1 MYNTT
6 LVIILKVILVNK
18 YEKIEKFLV
27 QFLYDEVHK
36 AGFSKVV
43 LGISGGVDS
52 AVVAVL
58 ARKTFGAHNFLGLLL
73 PASTSS
79 KASLK
84 DAQTLCEAFDI
95 RTETV
100 PIGSLVDTY
109 FEGKE
114 ASKLRIGNFSARM
127 RMSALYD
134 ISARENA
141 LVLGTGN
148 KSEILLGYGTL
159 YGDLACAINPIGE
172 LYKTEIFEFAKHL
185 GVPESIL
192 TKAPS
197 ADLWEGQSDEGEFG
211 FTYAQI
217 DKVLYTHV
225 DEKKDKESL
234 LKLFNKELV
243 EMTLERIEKNR
254 FKGKLPTIASL
265 EGLK

>member
-1 MYNTT
+1 MP
-6 LVIILKVILVNK
+6 VNK
-18 YEKIEKFLV
+18 YEKIETFLVKFL
-27 QFLYDEVHK
+27 YEHVHR

-43 LGISGGVDS
+43 LGISGGIDS

-58 ARKTFGAHNFLGLLL
+58 AQKAFGSENFLGLFL

-79 KASLK
+79 GANLN
-84 DAQTLCEAFDI
+84 DARAFCEAFSI
-95 RTETV
+95 RTEMI
-100 PIGSLVDTY
+100 PIGPLVDTY
-109 FEGKE
+109 FATKD

-127 RMSALYD
+127 RMSVLYD

-159 YGDLACAINPIGE
+159 FGDLACAINPIGE

-185 GVPESIL
+185 GIPNAIL

-211 FTYAQI
+211 FSYAQI
-217 DKVLYTHV
+217 DKVLFAHI
-225 DEKKDKESL
+225 DEQKDKETL
-234 LKLFNKELV
+234 LKYFDKELV
-243 EMTLERIEKNR
+243 NMTLERIEKNR
-254 FKGKLPTIASL
+254 FKGKLPLIATL